1 MGRVLQVRVS
11 AWTYSEDEVRQA
23 WPALWKLI
31 WGEGGDAV
39 PVKGVL
45 ELVEAVFDAV
55 RLGLV
60 SKEQG
65 QALRH
70 RAEQAEVLRLKFQDA
85 LAARQPG
92 AADAI
97 SYELEDC
104 LDALEDI
111 AGKF

>member
-1 MGRVLQVRVS
+1 MGKVLQVRVT

-45 ELVEAVFDAV
+45 ELAEAVFDAV

-60 SKEQG
+60 SKDQG
-65 QALRH
+65 QALRD
-70 RAEQAEVLRLKFQDA
+70 RAEQAEALRLKFQDA
-85 LAARQPG
+85 LAARQP
-92 AADAI
+92 AEADAI
-97 SYELEDC
+97 AYQLEDC

-111 AGKF
+111 VGKF